1 MATVRLQLFGRSLE
15 LTAKQ
20 LTAPYSPGAVT
31 GGGWYP
37 LVVREPYP
45 GAWQV
50 NVEARRDQVL
60 QYAPVFSCVTLI
72 AQDIGKLTLR
82 LVEEN
87 DDDLWEETS
96 SAAFSPVL
104 RKPNRYQTTT
114 KFVEQW
120 ITSKLMWGN
129 AYVLKERDNRG
140 VVVALYVLDPMRVT
154 PLVAPDGQVYYQ
166 LQRDT
171 MAGTLTLAGDQ
182 HTFIVPA
189 SEIIH
194 DRMVCLFHPLVGM
207 SPIYACATAALQ
219 GLAIQNTSS
228 AFFTNGSRPSGL
240 ITAPAGMTPDQL
252 AQAKSDWETFNGPGN
267 AGKVAVIT
275 ADIKYTQLSMNAVDA
290 QLIQQLGWTAATIC
304 SVYHV
309 PPFLIGVGEIP
320 RGVQLESL
328 WQMYHSLCIQSL
340 LTNFETVLD
349 EGLGIDT
356 PINGTQYGTEFD
368 INDLIWMDTA
378 TKTKAAADAIGAG
391 AMSPDEARERY
402 FGLGPVEGGDTPYM
416 QQQMFSLKALAQRDS
431 QDPFAKPTPAP
442 MTTPA
447 AQVGQVP
454 EADAVKTVID
464 QLGHA
469 IRRRAIERGLR
480 AA

>member
-1 MATVRLQLFGRSLE
+1 MASLRLQVFGRGLE
-15 LTAKQ
+15 LSAKQ
-20 LTAPYSPGAVT
+20 LTAPYSPGTAQ
-31 GGGWYP
+31 GGWWP
-37 LVVREPYP
+37 LVVREPYA

-50 NVEARRDQVL
+50 NVEGRRDVIL
-60 QYAPVFSCVTLI
+60 QYAPVFACVTLI

-87 DDDLWEETS
+87 DDEMWEETS
-96 SAAFSPVL
+96 SPAFSPVL

-129 AYVLKERDNRG
+129 AYILKERDQRG
-140 VVVALYVLDPMRVT
+140 VVVALYVLDPLRVT
-154 PLVAPDGQVYYQ
+154 PLIAPDGGVYYQ
-166 LQRDT
+166 LRHDNLS
-171 MAGTLTLAGDQ
+171 GTLIDVQGDQ
-182 HTFIVPA
+182 ITVPA

-207 SPIYACATAALQ
+207 SPIYACAAAGLQ

-228 AFFTNGSRPSGL
+228 TFFANGSRPSGL
-240 ITAPAGMTPDQL
+240 ITAPAGMTPEQL
-252 AQAKSDWETFNGPGN
+252 QQAKTDWETFNGPGN
-267 AGKVAVIT
+267 AGRVAVIT
-275 ADIKYTQLSMNAVDA
+275 ADIKYTQLSMNAADA
-290 QLIQQLGWTAATIC
+290 QLIQQLGWTAETIC
-304 SVYHV
+304 SCYHV

-340 LTNFETVLD
+340 LTNFETTLD
-349 EGLGIDT
+349 EGLGLAM

-368 INDLIWMDTA
+368 IDDLIWMDTG

-402 FGLGPVEGGDTPYM
+402 FGLGPVDGGDTPYM
-416 QQQMFSLKALAQRDS
+416 QQQMFSLKALAQRDA
-431 QDPFAKPTPAP
+431 QDPFAKPQPAP
-442 MTTPA
+442 AAAPA
-447 AQVGQVP
+447 DTANQLPPGQVAAAVRHLLTKALD
-454 EADAVKTVID
+454 EAA
-464 QLGHA
+464 
-469 IRRRAIERGLR
+469 
-480 AA
+480 

>member
-1 MATVRLQLFGRSLE
+1 MATVRLHLFGRGLE
-15 LTAKQ
+15 LTAKA
-20 LTAPYSPGAVT
+20 LSAPYSPGAVT

-37 LVVREPYP
+37 LVVREPYA

-50 NVEARRDQVL
+50 NVEGRRDQVL
-60 QYAPVFSCVTLI
+60 QYAPVFACVTLI

-87 DDDLWEETS
+87 DDEMWEETS
-96 SAAFSPVL
+96 SPAFSPVL

-129 AYVLKERDNRG
+129 TYVLKERDARG
-140 VVVALYVLDPMRVT
+140 VVVALYVLDPLRVI
-154 PLVAPDGQVYYQ
+154 PLVAPDGGVYYQ
-166 LQRDT
+166 LQHDNLSGSL
-171 MAGTLTLAGDQ
+171 ALAGDPGQ
-182 HTFIVPA
+182 VILPA

-219 GLAIQNTSS
+219 GLAIQATSS

-252 AQAKSDWETFNGPGN
+252 AQAKTDWETFNGPGN
-267 AGKVAVIT
+267 AGRVAVIT

-290 QLIQQLGWTAATIC
+290 QLIQQLGWTAGTIC
-304 SVYHV
+304 SVFHV
-309 PPFLIGVGEIP
+309 PSFLIGVGELP
-320 RGVQLESL
+320 RGVSLESL
-328 WQMYHSLCIQSL
+328 WQMYHSLCLQSL
-340 LTNFETVLD
+340 IANFENALD
-349 EGLGIDT
+349 EGLGLT
-356 PINGTQYGTEFD
+356 TATGSTQYGTELD
-368 INDLIWMDTA
+368 IDDLIWMDTA

-416 QQQMFSLKALAQRDS
+416 QQQMFSLKALAQRD
-431 QDPFAKPTPAP
+431 QNDPFSKPAPAP
-442 MTTPA
+442 MAAPAGTPEPQLTA
-447 AQVGQVP
+447 EELKDLAP
-454 EADAVKTVID
+454 TVI
-464 QLGHA
+464 
-469 IRRRAIERGLR
+469 RRAVLR
-480 AA
+480 LAA

>member
-1 MATVRLQLFGRSLE
+1 MATVRLQLFGRGLE
-15 LTAKQ
+15 LTAKT

-37 LVVREPYP
+37 LVVREPYA

-50 NVEARRDQVL
+50 NVEGRRDQVL
-60 QYAPVFSCVTLI
+60 QYAPVFACVTLI
-72 AQDIGKLTLR
+72 AQDVGKLTLR

-87 DDDLWEETS
+87 DDDMWEETS
-96 SAAFSPVL
+96 SSAFSPVL

-129 AYVLKERDNRG
+129 AYILKERDARG
-140 VVVALYVLDPMRVT
+140 VVTALYVLDPLRTT
-154 PLVAPDGQVYYQ
+154 PLIAPDGGVYYQ
-166 LQRDT
+166 LQHDNLS
-171 MAGTLTLAGDQ
+171 GSLALAREPADK
-182 HTFIVPA
+182 FILPA

-219 GLAIQNTSS
+219 GLAIQATSS

-240 ITAPAGMTPDQL
+240 ITAPAGMTPEQL
-252 AQAKSDWETFNGPGN
+252 AQAKTDWETFNGPGN
-267 AGKVAVIT
+267 AGRVAVIT

-290 QLIQQLGWTAATIC
+290 QLIQQLGWTAGTIC
-304 SVYHV
+304 SVFHV
-309 PPFLIGVGEIP
+309 PSFLIGVGELP
-320 RGVQLESL
+320 RGVSLESL
-328 WQMYHSLCIQSL
+328 WQMYHSLCLQSL
-340 LTNFETVLD
+340 ITNFENALD
-349 EGLGIDT
+349 EGLGLT
-356 PINGTQYGTEFD
+356 TATAGTQYGTELD
-368 INDLIWMDTA
+368 IDDLIWMDNS

-416 QQQMFSLKALAQRDS
+416 QQQMFSLKALAQRDKN
-431 QDPFAKPTPAP
+431 DPFSKPAPAP
-442 MTTPA
+442 MAAPA
-447 AQVGQVP
+447 GAGQVAP
-454 EADAVKTVID
+454 D
-464 QLGHA
+464 QV
-469 IRRRAIERGLR
+469 
-480 AA
+480 AANVQHLLTKELELAA

>member
-1 MATVRLQLFGRSLE
+1 MASVRLQLFGRGLE

-20 LTAPYSPGAVT
+20 LTPPYSPGAVT
-31 GGGWYP
+31 GGGWWP
-37 LVVREPYP
+37 LVVREPYT

-50 NVEARRDQVL
+50 NVEARRDLVL
-60 QYAPVFSCVTLI
+60 QYAPVFACVTLI

-82 LVEEN
+82 LVEET
-87 DDDLWEETS
+87 DDDMWEEIAS
-96 SAAFSPVL
+96 PAFSPVL

-129 AYVLKERDNRG
+129 TYVLKERDARG
-140 VVVALYVLDPMRVT
+140 VVTALYVLDPMRVT
-154 PLVAPDGQVYYQ
+154 PLVAPDGGIYYQ
-166 LQRDT
+166 LMRDT
-171 MAGTLTLAGDQ
+171 LSGSLALTDQ
-182 HTFIVPA
+182 QSDKFIVPA

-207 SPIYACATAALQ
+207 SPIYACAAAALQ
-219 GLAIQNTSS
+219 GLAIQTTSTN
-228 AFFTNGSRPSGL
+228 FFTNGSRPSGL

-252 AQAKSDWETFNGPGN
+252 AQAKTDWQTFNGPGN

-275 ADIKYTQLSMNAVDA
+275 ADIKYTPLGMNAVDA
-290 QLIQQLGWTAATIC
+290 QLSQQLGMTAENIC
-304 SVYHV
+304 SCYHV

-349 EGLGIDT
+349 EGLGLT
-356 PINGTQYGTEFD
+356 APINGTQYGTEFD
-368 INDLIWMDTA
+368 IDDLIWMDTA

-391 AMSPDEARERY
+391 AMSPDEARGRY
-402 FGLGPVEGGDTPYM
+402 FGLPPVEGGDTPYM
-416 QQQMFSLKALAQRDS
+416 QQQMFSLKALAKRDAE
-431 QDPFAKPTPAP
+431 DPFSKPQPAP
-442 MTTPA
+442 MAAPA
-447 AQVGQVP
+447 SAPAPDQVP
-454 EADAVKTVID
+454 PDQVAAKTAY
-464 QLGHA
+464 LLTKA
-469 IRRRAIERGLR
+469 L